1 MNLEQRLM
9 QLALDEA
16 ARGLG
21 ATLPNPMVGAVIHSG
36 GQVLATGYHA
46 RVGEPHAEAAALAA
60 AGDRARG
67 ASMVV
72 SLEPCSRQGRTPPC
86 TDAILAAG
94 ISDVTVGML
103 DPNPLEAGRG
113 VAILR
118 EAGVEV
124 RVGVLDDACREL
136 NRAYIH
142 YITTRRPYVTLKLAA
157 TMDGRIATRTG
168 HSRWVSGSP
177 AQELSHRL
185 RAEADAI
192 LIGRRTAELDNPAL
206 TCRLV
211 PHKNQPIRVV
221 LDPGL
226 ALAPRLSVFQ
236 TAEAHTTVVFCRQ
249 DAASEK
255 AADLEALG
263 VSVERVEGEDHEVYL
278 DHVLQRL
285 GELEVAHLIVEGG
298 GQVAATFLSR
308 QLVGELVLILAPKLV
323 GGDGIPLVAGLGVD
337 RMGEALDLDVRSI
350 VPLGDDWVV
359 RARPIYGEIDGESDL
374 KALPQ

>member
-1 MNLEQRLM
+1 MKNLDQRLM

-16 ARGLG
+16 VRGLG

-36 GQVLATGYHA
+36 GQVIATGHHA
-46 RVGEPHAEAAALAA
+46 RVGAPHAEADALAF
-60 AGDRARG
+60 AGERARG

-72 SLEPCSRQGRTPPC
+72 TLEPCSRHGRTPPC

-94 ISDVTVGML
+94 ISDLTVGML
-103 DPNPLEAGRG
+103 DPNPREAGRG
-113 VAILR
+113 VDILR
-118 EAGVEV
+118 EAGIEV
-124 RVGVLDDACREL
+124 RVGVLEDACREL

-168 HSRWVSGSP
+168 HSQWVSGPP

-211 PHKNQPIRVV
+211 PHKKQPLRVI

-226 ALAPRLSVFQ
+226 TLAPRLSVFQ
-236 TAEAHTTVVFCRQ
+236 TAETHPTVVFCRE
-249 DAASEK
+249 DAGAVK
-255 AADLEALG
+255 AAEIEGLG
-263 VSVERVEGEDHEVYL
+263 VRVERVAGEDHEVYL
-278 DHVLQRL
+278 DQVLQRL

-308 QLVGELVLILAPKLV
+308 RLVGELVLVLAPKLV
-323 GGDGIPLVAGLGVD
+323 GGDGIPLAGPLGID
-337 RMGEALDLDVRSI
+337 RMDQALGLDVCS
-350 VPLGDDWVV
+350 VEPLGDDWVV
-359 RARPIYGEIDGESDL
+359 RARPIYPAD
-374 KALPQ
+374 A